1 MSTPRL
7 DKRARAALFRDRLA
21 HGLQDRG
28 LSQAAL
34 ARATGVDRS
43 TLSQLLAPDSKRLP
57 NAQFAA
63 EAASALGLSADWLLG
78 LTDRPEAPGDLVDP
92 MTMPQAPRALIDDL
106 IVDAHRAA
114 DGLKIRHVPAG
125 LPDIL
130 KTPAMLRWEAA
141 PAYGAATDAAVI
153 AAEQRLADI
162 RAGRT
167 DHDIS
172 LPRHELVNFLHGTGL
187 YADCPPAVRREQADR
202 LAVDAAALYPRVRIS
217 LFDGRVHYA
226 APVTIFGTVQAL
238 IYVGQN
244 YLVFRDRDRVAGLTR
259 HFDQLVRDA
268 IVPDHQFPAFVQDE
282 LRRTTL

>member
-21 HGLQDRG
+21 QGLQDRAM
-28 LSQAAL
+28 SQAAL

-43 TLSQLLAPDSKRLP
+43 TLSQLLAPGSKRLP

-125 LPDIL
+125 LPDLL
-130 KTPAMLRWEAA
+130 KTPAMLAWEAQ
-141 PAYGAATDAAVI
+141 PAYGTATDSAVASAI
-153 AAEQRLADI
+153 QRLADI

-172 LPRHELVNFLHGTGL
+172 MPRHELLSFLHGTGL
-187 YADCPPAVRREQADR
+187 YADCPPAIRRVQAEH
-202 LAVDAAALYPRVRIS
+202 LTANAAALYPRVRIS
-217 LFDGRVHYA
+217 LFDGHAHYA
-226 APVTIFGTVQAL
+226 APMSIFGTVQAL

-244 YLVFRDRDRVAGLTR
+244 YLVFRDRDRVAALTN
-259 HFDQLVRDA
+259 HFDHLVRDA
-268 IVPDHQFPAFVQDE
+268 VVTDHQFAAYVSDE
-282 LRRTTL
+282 LRRTEL